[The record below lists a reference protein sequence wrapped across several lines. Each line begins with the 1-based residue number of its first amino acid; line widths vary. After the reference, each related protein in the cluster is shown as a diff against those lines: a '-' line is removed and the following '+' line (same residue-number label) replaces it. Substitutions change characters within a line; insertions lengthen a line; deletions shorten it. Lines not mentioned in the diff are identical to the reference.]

1 MNAPKPR
8 IVFMGTPQFAV
19 ASLEACLE
27 VGEVVLV
34 VTQPDKP
41 KGRGQEMSESPVKVL
56 AKSRGIPVGQPIRLR
71 TEPVWEIVLRE
82 INADIAVVTAYG
94 KILPAEILKAP
105 RLGCVNVHA
114 SLLPR
119 FRGAAPIQWAIAH
132 GDEKSGVCLMQMD
145 EGMDTGA
152 VIDRAEVKLKP
163 DETAASLHDTL
174 SQMGGQLIRQSL
186 PRYLSGELKPVPQPS
201 VGVLMAPMIQ
211 KEDGKLDFSKPAVE
225 LERRIRAFTPWPGTF
240 FDSPLGQM
248 KVHAARVSNASAE
261 PGTVTALLE
270 DGIEIAC
277 GSGALVLTRLQAPGK
292 RVMSAKE
299 FLNGHRLAVGTKLL
313 GKI

>member
-1 MNAPKPR
+1 MNAKKPR
-8 IVFMGTPQFAV
+8 IIFMGTPQFAV

-34 VTQPDKP
+34 ITQPDKP
-41 KGRGQEMSESPVKVL
+41 KGRGQDMSESKVKER
-56 AKSRGIPVGQPIRLR
+56 AKALGIPVEQPRRLR
-71 TEPVWEIVLRE
+71 NEPAFEALLSGYR
-82 INADIAVVTAYG
+82 ADIAVVTAYG
-94 KILPAEILKAP
+94 KILPPDILRIP
-105 RLGCVNVHA
+105 RFGCVNVHA

-132 GDEKSGVCLMQMD
+132 GDETSGVCLMQMD

-163 DETAASLHDTL
+163 DETSSSLSETL
-174 SQMGGQLIRQSL
+174 SALGGQLIRKSL
-186 PRYLSGELKPVPQPS
+186 PRYLSGELKAVPQPS

-211 KEDGKLDFSKPAVE
+211 KEDGRLDFSKSAVE

-240 FDSPLGQM
+240 FESPLGPI
-248 KVHAARVSNASAE
+248 KVHGARVSDASAE

-277 GSGALVLTRLQAPGK
+277 GSGALVLTRLQAPSK

-313 GKI
+313 GEI